1 LVVPALPEQDLARA
15 GTVTAAFQTTGCKTF
30 RDAASFVWN
39 LPYGRNANRADYEL
53 VLSEGRGTC
62 STKHAILGALAVEQK
77 IPLELRL
84 GIYEMTEA
92 NTPGVGPVLDGV
104 GLRSIPE
111 AHCWLHYLG
120 ADIDVTTPPGRSRAA
135 RPTVLLHEETIT
147 PAQIGAHKT
156 LVHVSFLTHWLKRL
170 ERVDITLERGWRIR
184 EACIAVFSAAS
195 ANSKPAM
202 NSDECSRQSDFAF

>member
-1 LVVPALPEQDLARA
+1 MATGSELQEMSVRIVRPPLVVPALPEQDLARA

-92 NTPGVGPVLDGV
+92 NTSTMSREEGSEA
-104 GLRSIPE
+104 LRS
-111 AHCWLHYLG
+111 
-120 ADIDVTTPPGRSRAA
+120 RR
-135 RPTVLLHEETIT
+135 
-147 PAQIGAHKT
+147 
-156 LVHVSFLTHWLKRL
+156 
-170 ERVDITLERGWRIR
+170 
-184 EACIAVFSAAS
+184 
-195 ANSKPAM
+195 
-202 NSDECSRQSDFAF
+202 